1 MRRQYFLWSF
11 LVAAIIFTMYGGYS
25 IIYSSA
31 HNKDIPVLGLIMAI
45 VGGIMLLIFVV
56 LLIIS
61 LIQKMKKQPERVVIK
76 SEEKDET
83 PKQDKEEESDPENES
98 EEDESDAEPV
108 PKPNSYPRKD
118 VVYETRGTEP
128 RRFEGGSGYVKKV
141 GYGSILRITNEE
153 IVDMWS
159 NTYYRIEGNI
169 VNQLGSGPVFEING
183 NKIKLAFGSY
193 LYEISGSNINKVFG
207 GYYASINSGYI
218 QTYDLQEKYE
228 LTDDFNLKQKLAI
241 VALLFGT
248 Y

>member
-11 LVAAIIFTMYGGYS
+11 LVAAIIFTTYGGYS
-25 IIYSSA
+25 IIYNLA
-31 HNKDIPVLGLIMAI
+31 HNKDIPILGLIMAI
-45 VGGIMLLIFVV
+45 VGAIMLLIFFI

-61 LIQKMKKQPERVVIK
+61 VFQKKKQKPI
-76 SEEKDET
+76 EEPIVKEE
-83 PKQDKEEESDPENES
+83 KEEEHPEIEQ
-98 EEDESDAEPV
+98 EDEPAIEQ
-108 PKPNSYPRKD
+108 KQNSYPKND
-118 VVYETRGTEP
+118 IVYESTRIEP

-141 GYGSILRITNEE
+141 GYGSILRVTNEE
-153 IVDMWS
+153 IVDMRS

-183 NKIKLAFGSY
+183 NKIKLTFGSY
-193 LYEISGSNINKVFG
+193 LYEISGSNVNKVFG